1 MKTSPNQ
8 AQSSGYSFAGNAQ
21 VAKRSD
27 HSVSKKE
34 ITTRCAVICF
44 ITIVAIGV
52 MIAMYN
58 QPQAFPIIAYM
69 GVAFFPILAVIVLI
83 LRVTFPN
90 VAKAGY
96 KKDLSKSHK
105 NNSARLWDLSN
116 TSGAA
121 MCNLPPQKRTL
132 IC

>member
-34 ITTRCAVICF
+34 ITARCVVICF
-44 ITIVAIGV
+44 FAIMAIGV

-58 QPQAFPIIAYM
+58 EPQSFPVIAYA
-69 GVAFFPILAVIVLI
+69 GVALFPILAIIILA
-83 LRVTFPN
+83 LRVAFPN
-90 VAKAGY
+90 TIQAG
-96 KKDLSKSHK
+96 KG
-105 NNSARLWDLSN
+105 SA
-116 TSGAA
+116 
-121 MCNLPPQKRTL
+121 
-132 IC
+132 